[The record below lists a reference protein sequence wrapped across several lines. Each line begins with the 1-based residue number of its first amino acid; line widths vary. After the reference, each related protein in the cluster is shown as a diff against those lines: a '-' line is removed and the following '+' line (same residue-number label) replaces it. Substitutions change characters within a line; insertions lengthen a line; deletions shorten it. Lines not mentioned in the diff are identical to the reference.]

1 MLSCTVM
8 AEFLVWQA
16 VNAKTLLNATIHET
30 CLTAETKYMKHFLG
44 NCVIRIDYVQDI
56 IT

>member
-1 MLSCTVM
+1 MM